1 MSASPTPQ
9 PPRDFIEQAASL
21 GIEFDADDFARLAR
35 YLELLLDANTRFN
48 LTAITDPAEAWRRHI
63 LDSLTLLPL
72 IESAREAREGGEPLR
87 VIDVGSGGGLPGMA
101 LACVMPHVRFTLLE
115 ATGKKAKFLQETARA
130 LGLENVEVVNARAE
144 TIGQDHRDHRA
155 RYDLVLSRAVGPL
168 PVLLELTVPLAKVG
182 GAVLAIKGER
192 AAQEATDAKGALH
205 LLHAAVVDLRPT
217 LTGTI
222 IVIDKSRATPRLYP
236 RAPGEPK
243 RRPLGR
249 AHGGAEARH

>member
-1 MSASPTPQ
+1 VSGSQPLQ

-21 GIEFDADDFARLAR
+21 GIEFDADDLARLAR

-72 IESAREAREGGEPLR
+72 IESAREAREGGEPMR

-101 LACVMPHVRFTLLE
+101 LACVMPDVRFTLLE
-115 ATGKKAKFLQETARA
+115 ATGKKAKFLQEAAHA
-130 LGLENVEVVNARAE
+130 LGLSNVDVVIDRAE
-144 TIGQDHRDHRA
+144 TVGQDHRVHRA
-155 RYDLVLSRAVGPL
+155 RYDVVLSRAVGPL

-182 GAVLAIKGER
+182 GTVLAIKGER
-192 AAQEATDAKGALH
+192 AAQEAADAKAALH
-205 LLHAAVVDLRPT
+205 LLHAAVVELRPT
-217 LTGTI
+217 PTGTV
-222 IVIDKSRATPRLYP
+222 IVIDKPRATPRLYP

-243 RRPLGR
+243 RRPLGGSG
-249 AHGGAEARH
+249 GGAEARH